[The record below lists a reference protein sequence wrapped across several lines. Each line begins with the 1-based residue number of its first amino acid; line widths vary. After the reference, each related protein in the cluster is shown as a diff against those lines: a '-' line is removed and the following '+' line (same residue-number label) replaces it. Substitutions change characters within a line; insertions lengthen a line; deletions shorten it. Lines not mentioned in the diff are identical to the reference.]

1 MAKVDFDGLQKSDWS
16 YSRIHNNELVYA
28 DDISAMVDI
37 NFSRYNTSDEP
48 VSTTNVV
55 YILVKRDG
63 VWKLKSGFANGSL
76 TLGK

>member
-1 MAKVDFDGLQKSDWS
+1 
-16 YSRIHNNELVYA
+16 
-28 DDISAMVDI
+28 MVDI

-48 VSTTNVV
+48 ISTTNVV

-63 VWKLKSGFANGSL
+63 VWKLKSGVANGSL